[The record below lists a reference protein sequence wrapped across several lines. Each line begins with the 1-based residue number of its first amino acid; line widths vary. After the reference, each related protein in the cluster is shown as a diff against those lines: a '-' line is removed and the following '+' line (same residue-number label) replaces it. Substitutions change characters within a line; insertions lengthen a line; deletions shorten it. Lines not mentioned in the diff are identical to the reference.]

1 MKFLVDTNRYS
12 DFAKGLPD
20 VVELFASADRIYMPF
35 VVIAELRAGFRCG
48 TISRQNEQVLTKFLK
63 NRRVEILFA
72 DDMTTLVYADIYSQ
86 LRTQGTPIPTN
97 DIWIAALSLQ
107 HSLPLCSRDEHFNHL
122 KQLARI

>member
-12 DFAKGLPD
+12 DFAKGQPD
-20 VVELFASADRIYMPF
+20 VVELFASADRIFMPF

-48 TISRQNEQVLTKFLK
+48 TIARQNEQVLTKFLK

-72 DDMTTLVYADIYSQ
+72 DDMTTQVYADIYSQ
-86 LRTQGTPIPTN
+86 LRAQETPVPTN
-97 DIWIAALSLQ
+97 DIWIAALALQ
-107 HSLPLCSRDEHFNHL
+107 HSLPLCSRDEHFDHL